1 MTPYT
6 ITEKRVA
13 ELATLFDIA
22 AESMRR
28 IIADPGMSP
37 ADAVAIVS
45 ETIENIRRAAK

>member
-13 ELATLFDIA
+13 ELAALFEIA

-28 IIADPGMSP
+28 ILADPGIST
-37 ADAVAIVS
+37 ADAAAIVN
-45 ETIENIRRAAK
+45 ETVENIRRAAK